1 MLPINLINTPKGTA
15 PASKPLVTPVSQN
28 PAAKLE
34 IGSRFQGYVQ
44 TQISAGLFKVLVAGQ
59 SIQMR
64 LPSAMRSGEII
75 HLQLIANSPQLKFSI
90 AASSA
95 PISTQEKIGAASRFL
110 SDLAQLPREKPNI
123 EQLVGNAIW
132 QPDTAPDSTQLAS
145 ALRNALANSGLFYES
160 HQAQWVRGARSKAQL
175 LVEPQNKM
183 KDMRV
188 NAQEAAL
195 AARLDALNRAESP
208 NPAGYKVTIETP
220 ATTAQTEATA
230 TPSTPEKLAIAREL
244 LPLVQQQ
251 LHTLETH
258 QLTWVGQVWPN
269 QVMQWEIQGQPEHT
283 PLKPDER
290 QWSTEMELAL
300 PSLGDVHAKLIFSA
314 NGLQLTLRASDEKTV
329 VRFQSHLALL
339 RNSLA
344 DVNIS
349 LNNVVLE
356 KS

>member
-1 MLPINLINTPKGTA
+1 MLPINPLNIVKGTS

-34 IGSRFQGYVQ
+34 LGSRFQGYVQ
-44 TQISAGLFKVLVAGQ
+44 AQISAGLFKVLVAGQ

-64 LPSAMRSGEII
+64 LPSAIRSGEII
-75 HLQLIANSPQLKFSI
+75 HLQLIADSPQLKFSL
-90 AASSA
+90 AASNS

-110 SDLAQLPREKPNI
+110 SDLAQLPREKPN
-123 EQLVGNAIW
+123 LNPLAGNAIW
-132 QPDTAPDSTQLAS
+132 QPDNTPDSTQLAA
-145 ALRNALANSGLFYES
+145 ALRNALGNSGLFYES

-175 LVEPQNKM
+175 LVEPQNQL
-183 KDMRV
+183 KDLRV
-188 NAQEAAL
+188 SAQESAL
-195 AARLDALNRAESP
+195 AARLDTLNRAESP
-208 NPAGYKVTIETP
+208 TAIRQTAQIN
-220 ATTAQTEATA
+220 TAQTDSAA
-230 TPSTPEKLAIAREL
+230 PSPAPEKLAIAREL

-269 QVMQWEIQGQPEHT
+269 QVMQWEIQGQPEHA
-283 PLKPDER
+283 PRQPDER

-300 PSLGDVHAKLIFSA
+300 PTLGDVHAKLIFTA
-314 NGLQLTLRASDEKTV
+314 NGLKLTLRASDEKTV
-329 VRFQSHLALL
+329 ARFKHDLALL
-339 RNSLA
+339 QNALSN
-344 DVNIS
+344 VNIN